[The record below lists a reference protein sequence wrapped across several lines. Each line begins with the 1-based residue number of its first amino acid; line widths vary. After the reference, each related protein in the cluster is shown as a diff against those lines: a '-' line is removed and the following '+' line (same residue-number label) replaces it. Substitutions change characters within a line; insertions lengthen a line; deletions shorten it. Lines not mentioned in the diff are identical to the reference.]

1 MRITLAGLR
10 HFLLGLMLFLPVIT
24 GAAYAQTKGAPASQA
39 QSPESRAA
47 ESRAAESQAQRQQVQ
62 PGNNAPTWRE
72 ARSGKE
78 EYTSVKGR
86 ETGVLIQNDGQ
97 TWRKLRNG
105 PIMFYGGWA
114 VVLML
119 IVLGVFYKVNGPIGL
134 HSAPAGK
141 MIERFSAFE
150 RIAHWAMAISF
161 CILGVSGLVMLFG
174 KFLLLPLIGHTLFG
188 WLATL
193 GKNLHNFVGPIFMFS
208 VLVFIVTFIR
218 DNLPRLYD
226 FIWLVKGGG
235 VLTHEVVPCG
245 RFNAGE
251 KIWFWGGVIG
261 LGMISSASGLV
272 LDFPNFD
279 QPRWVMMIANVV
291 HTVAAL
297 WYIVWALTHMYL
309 GTAGT
314 TGAYDGMRN
323 GYVDETWAKEH
334 AQYWYED
341 VKAGRREL
349 PSGKQDAAPATTAPQ
364 TQS

>member
-1 MRITLAGLR
+1 MRAYLSGVRNL
-10 HFLLGLMLFLPVIT
+10 LLGLMLLLPLSGGT
-24 GAAYAQTKGAPASQA
+24 ASAQA
-39 QSPESRAA
+39 QETRPQET
-47 ESRAAESQAQRQQVQ
+47 QVQRQQVQ

-78 EYTSVKGR
+78 EYTAVKGR
-86 ETGVLIQNDGQ
+86 ETGVLIQTQGE

-114 VVLML
+114 VVLMV
-119 IVLGVFYKVNGPIGL
+119 IVLGVFYKVNGPISL
-134 HSAPAGK
+134 HSPATGR
-141 MIERFSAFE
+141 MIERFSSFE
-150 RIAHWAMAISF
+150 RIQHWSMAISF
-161 CILGVSGLVMLFG
+161 CMLAVSGLVMLFG

-208 VLVFIVTFIR
+208 VLVFVVTFIR
-218 DNLPRLYD
+218 DNFFRVYD
-226 FIWLVKGGG
+226 IIWAVKGGG
-235 VLTHEVVPCG
+235 VLTGEVVPAG

-251 KIWFWGGVIG
+251 KIWFWGGVVG

-279 QPRWVMMIANVV
+279 QPRWLMMVANIV
-291 HTVAAL
+291 HVVAAL
-297 WYIVWALTHMYL
+297 WYIVWALTHIYL
-309 GTAGT
+309 GTVGT
-314 TGAYDGMRN
+314 TGAYEGMRN
-323 GYVDETWAKEH
+323 GYVDETWAREH

-349 PSGKQDAAPATTAPQ
+349 PSGKPVAAATTAPQ
-364 TQS
+364 TQT